1 MADAARLTSVINRLA
16 KSTNRQDREQI
27 VEDIG
32 VQLEKAE
39 DKLVAEADGTS
50 LWLSLQLSASR
61 VANVPW
67 FAGLLSLSV
76 VVTSLR
82 VCCRVRIVGS
92 SSLTHGTPPFSLF
105 AAEHHE
111 KFYDALEAFQRVSE
125 TINDSKMK
133 VGMLREALTECRS
146 YLQVRGALLA
156 REPSW

>member
-50 LWLSLQLSASR
+50 LWLSLQLSAAR

-92 SSLTHGTPPFSLF
+92 SSLTHGTPPFLPF
-105 AAEHHE
+105 CGRA
-111 KFYDALEAFQRVSE
+111 
-125 TINDSKMK
+125 
-133 VGMLREALTECRS
+133 
-146 YLQVRGALLA
+146 
-156 REPSW
+156 P